1 MAHERAEIEATIQR
15 YLELRRA
22 AIAGDIPW
30 SNLKEVFTDDAVFV
44 DSVWGRHEG
53 VDALVE
59 FLDNSMTGLD
69 TWDFPHFWEAI
80 DGDRVFLRWS
90 NRLPGELPDGSAI
103 DNFGM
108 SYLEY
113 AGDGK
118 FSYEEDMYSSPRSRP
133 TRSDA
138 TSASPRARRPWS
150 RRATSRPSTTTRPIR
165 ATPNT
170 SECSTTTSGP
180 T

>member
-1 MAHERAEIEATIQR
+1 MAHERAEIEATIER
-15 YLELRRA
+15 YLGLRRA

-30 SNLKEVFTDDAVFV
+30 SGLKEVFTDDAVFV

-59 FLDNSMTGLD
+59 FLDSSMAGLA
-69 TWDFPHFWEAI
+69 TWDFPHYWEAI

-90 NRLPGELPDGSAI
+90 NHLPGTTDDGKELHNMGL
-103 DNFGM
+103 

-118 FSYEEDMYSSPRSRP
+118 FSYEEDLYSESHLAQVMQQTTWVPSADMVAPPRDR
-133 TRSDA
+133 D
-138 TSASPRARRPWS
+138 WV
-150 RRATSRPSTTTRPIR
+150 
-165 ATPNT
+165 
-170 SECSTTTSGP
+170 
-180 T
+180 

>member
-30 SNLKEVFTDDAVFV
+30 RDLKEVFTDDAVFV

-59 FLDNSMTGLD
+59 FLDHSMAGLD
-69 TWDFPHFWEAI
+69 SWDFPHFWEAI

-90 NRLPGELPDGSAI
+90 NRLPGERPGGGPI

-118 FSYEEDMYSSPRSRP
+118 FSYEEDMYSESHLRLTMKQSTWVP
-133 TRSDA
+133 
-138 TSASPRARRPWS
+138 SADMVAPPADRDWV
-150 RRATSRPSTTTRPIR
+150 
-165 ATPNT
+165 
-170 SECSTTTSGP
+170 
-180 T
+180 

>member
-22 AIAGDIPW
+22 AIKGDIPW

-44 DSVWGRHEG
+44 DSVWGRHLG

-59 FLDNSMTGLD
+59 FLDTSMTGLES
-69 TWDFPHFWEAI
+69 WDFPHFWEAI

-90 NRLPGELPDGSAI
+90 NRLPGSRPDGAPI
-103 DNFGM
+103 DNMGM

-113 AGDGK
+113 AGNGK
-118 FSYEEDMYSSPRSRP
+118 FSYEEDMYSESHLMEAMKQSDWSP
-133 TRSDA
+133 
-138 TSASPRARRPWS
+138 SAEMTGPSPGRDWV
-150 RRATSRPSTTTRPIR
+150 
-165 ATPNT
+165 
-170 SECSTTTSGP
+170 
-180 T
+180 

>member
-1 MAHERAEIEATIQR
+1 MAHERAEIEAAIQR

-30 SNLKEVFTDDAVFV
+30 SALKEVFTDDAVFI
-44 DSVWGRHEG
+44 DSVWGRHQG
-53 VDALVE
+53 SDALVE
-59 FLDNSMTGLD
+59 FLDNSMAGLE

-90 NRLPGELPDGSAI
+90 NRLPGETPDGQPI

-113 AGDGK
+113 AGGGK
-118 FSYEEDMYSSPRSRP
+118 FSREEDMFSESHLRQAMKQSTWEP
-133 TRSDA
+133 
-138 TSASPRARRPWS
+138 SADMVAPPAERDWV
-150 RRATSRPSTTTRPIR
+150 
-165 ATPNT
+165 
-170 SECSTTTSGP
+170 
-180 T
+180 

>member
-22 AIAGDIPW
+22 AIAGDRPW
-30 SNLKEVFTDDAVFV
+30 RDLKEVFTEDAVFV
-44 DSVWGRHEG
+44 DSIWGRHQG

-59 FLDNSMTGLD
+59 FLDNSMSGLD

-80 DGDRVFLRWS
+80 DGDKVFLRWS
-90 NRLPGELPDGSAI
+90 NRLPGAMADGSPI
-103 DNFGM
+103 DNMGM

-118 FSYEEDMYSSPRSRP
+118 FSYEEDMYSESHLMQ
-133 TRSDA
+133 TMKQSD
-138 TSASPRARRPWS
+138 WK
-150 RRATSRPSTTTRPIR
+150 
-165 ATPNT
+165 PNDDMVF
-170 SECSTTTSGP
+170 P
-180 T
+180 PADRDWV